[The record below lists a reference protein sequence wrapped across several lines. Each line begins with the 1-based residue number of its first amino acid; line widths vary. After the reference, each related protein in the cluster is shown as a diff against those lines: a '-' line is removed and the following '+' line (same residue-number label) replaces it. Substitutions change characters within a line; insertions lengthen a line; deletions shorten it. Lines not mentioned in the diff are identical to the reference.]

1 VNVVARLPLTLRIGL
16 ALILAG
22 IAWFGGWT
30 CWLAT
35 RMWVPLHVP
44 ISLSQGHIRTPEFT
58 INVESTYLIQIRVAQ
73 EFDNEGGPCLAV
85 GFRCSSTLRTSWSL
99 SNRERVIA
107 SGNDDPSGRGLGT
120 FHAGKGR
127 YILDLDVMQD
137 GSRLNAGAPHLI
149 VFEAGGQG
157 ASAVSRA
164 TPFYV
169 LLLFAAL
176 GSCLIIRS
184 AIVQR
189 QEKMDALVR
198 ASPLTQPGPSSLGPP
213 TGAGATPLGIAGVG
227 RFPGTPAN
235 AAVRTDSG
243 TVDWNRHRKPGPS
256 NGPAFS
262 RMSFFGLLAAIS
274 SILMAISVG
283 VLRTMDRPIPRG
295 LWIHLLKP
303 GGFAQ
308 SNPQLEPLH
317 IRVESAGSNRRPRL
331 FVNSQ
336 LVSWGDFSAVLRK
349 GLSRRPPAC
358 PVYFEGDPD
367 MPWELAV
374 NVIDIIRGLQAE
386 VVLLTARTSPYRKE
400 SGSTTTPS
408 FADTLQPGRR

>member
-1 VNVVARLPLTLRIGL
+1 MVARLPLTLRIGL
-16 ALILAG
+16 TLILAG
-22 IAWFGGWT
+22 IAWFGGWA

-35 RMWVPLHVP
+35 RIWVPLHVP

-58 INVESTYLIQIRVAQ
+58 INVESAYLIQIRVAQ
-73 EFDNEGGPCLAV
+73 DFDNEGGPCLLV
-85 GFRCSSTLRTSWSL
+85 GLRCPSALGTSWSL

-107 SGNDDPSGRGLGT
+107 RGSDDPSGRGLGT
-120 FHAGKGR
+120 FNAGKGR
-127 YILDLDVMQD
+127 YILDLDIMQD
-137 GSRLNAGAPHLI
+137 GSRLNAGAPHLM

-164 TPFYV
+164 TRAFYV

-184 AIVQR
+184 AIVRR
-189 QEKMDALVR
+189 QEKLDALAR
-198 ASPLTQPGPSSLGPP
+198 ASPLTQPGPSSLGPA
-213 TGAGATPLGIAGVG
+213 TGAGASPLEIAGVG
-227 RFPGTPAN
+227 HFPGTPAN

-243 TVDWNRHRKPGPS
+243 TVNWSRRRKPGPS

-274 SILMAISVG
+274 FILTAISAG

-308 SNPQLEPLH
+308 SNPQLEALYV
-317 IRVESAGSNRRPRL
+317 RVESAGSNRRPRL

-336 LVSWGDFSAVLRK
+336 LVSWGDFSDVLRK
-349 GLSRRPPAC
+349 RLSRRPPAC

-367 MPWELAV
+367 MPWEHAV

-386 VVLLTARTSPYRKE
+386 VVLLTAKTVPHRKE
-400 SGSTTTPS
+400 SGSTTTPD